1 MTVDPAL
8 TAGEL
13 TSLAG
18 ITTVRR
24 WLSYVPFT
32 VVATADFATGN
43 YPEPL
48 YEIPVTNTSAGWS
61 SVRAGMTVV
70 VKDSGGTIKGQ
81 YRVRKT
87 PTSTILY
94 INETSIY
101 DASYIPVSLAA
112 TIFAAGNTITVYDN
126 YALWSV
132 LPRIVYGAG
141 VDATI
146 YEDYDASVGTNN
158 TTPNVIVNIRTR
170 GVNQAYTSGKHYSSW
185 VDAGASTAR
194 ITWTATVLKWATS
207 VGSTVTYAWTVP
219 GTWTSVTGTT
229 GATLTATVPQG
240 HHILKLAVTDS
251 VGGVTDSVCHVWVHG
266 SSFMPLS
273 IASIGNDT
281 EDVTGRR
288 ITFTLNDDA
297 LADIPDGVMVNYW
310 EQATWNGTVLT
321 ANTFTTQ
328 CPGWFLRY
336 GLQARPGTREGTPEL
351 ANPAL
356 CLQMLGGFSQYFER
370 VASPANWQQIAPSLS
385 TIHFVIF
392 HMMRHRAA
400 NLLKLFN
407 YEPYSTAAD
416 SGMMPVFRVDGGNLL
431 EQLQKLAQ
439 SFYYSNFGCDSEG
452 TFWMRRHPSMMT
464 TSERASVVTR
474 CTLDAAK
481 VSEISLTRELR
492 NKVRKVRGE
501 AFWNNGTATLPTPWL
516 SDAPSAA
523 PGQGGSETRL
533 ESQILDG
540 SYLDAQGALNALS
553 AHYWAF
559 LNNPYSDIQV
569 TIPRNFAAFKPA
581 QLPFVA
587 LSIPAKHM
595 ADGKALSMN
604 GIVKSVRRTHEG
616 STVTTTVTLEGETRG
631 GLGTSV
637 PVPVPTTGNIYVP
650 PPPTPIYIPPP
661 ATNWGDDFDYDPDQ
675 EQTQPTGAQFGRF
688 IGATSDGRVWRW
700 TGDGAGGTFEDI
712 SPSVGQRTTIGTL
725 YSIRNDPYRLKRY
738 VVWGSGGI
746 AYTNDGLAAS
756 PTWTVIEFAS
766 GTGFDFQPALNK
778 RDVWYWLY
786 ESSGDLYLGRTA
798 DFFGTTASTLVAPY
812 TAGDVTPS
820 FTVNPHNWRE
830 VWIAAGEA
838 GTPTSNVKTIT
849 FDSGSDYPYLIGT
862 YGANTQWVGSGG
874 YSGSCVQSAVSTD
887 PTSGGCGTAAG
898 DAFASVE
905 LNWSSSWTVTN
916 ITAQVKGTSTNPG
929 SVNYQVDA
937 YIGGAWTTAI
947 VYRLIPLN
955 SGWYLNDDA
964 VSISGATK
972 LRISANMCWG
982 QSLKSYLDEITITY
996 EAVVAS
1002 GAAALYRSTD
1012 GGVTFTQSEA
1022 LNERGGLPWWNWATQ
1037 TANTRNTTT
1046 TNFRHVQGIDGSNN
1060 ISMVAGLTGTPVT
1073 IVSADATQYPETGL
1087 AFGFLARDLDYG
1099 WYLART
1105 GDAYK
1110 TTNGGTSWSA
1120 ATAITGGAS
1129 FVVWGGFQYPADS
1142 SFWGYYG
1149 YRCLGYTLDGG
1160 TTWISLW
1167 SDYDT
1172 FRTATYTSD
1181 NETIVGVICNINPRY
1196 PVPVTGG

>member
-32 VVATADFATGN
+32 VVATADFASGN

-61 SVRAGMTVV
+61 DIRAGMTVV
-70 VKDSGGTIKGQ
+70 VKDGSGNIKGQ

-112 TIFAAGNTITVYDN
+112 TIFAGGNTITVYDN

-146 YEDYDASVGTNN
+146 YEDYDASAGTNN
-158 TTPNVIVNIRTR
+158 TTPNVIVNIRAR

-194 ITWTATVLKWATS
+194 ISWTAAVLKWATS
-207 VGSTVTYAWTVP
+207 IGSTVTYAWTVP
-219 GTWTSVTGTT
+219 GTWTSVTGAT

-240 HHILKLAVTDS
+240 HHILKLTVTDS
-251 VGGVTDSVCHVWVHG
+251 IGGVTDSVCHVWVHG
-266 SSFMPLS
+266 SSFMPIS

-385 TIHFVIF
+385 TMHFVIY

-540 SYLDAQGALNALS
+540 SYLDAQGTLNALS

-604 GIVKSVRRTHEG
+604 GIVKSVQRTHEG

-675 EQTQPTGAQFGRF
+675 EQTQPTGAQYGRF

-712 SPSVGQRTTIGTL
+712 SPSSGQRTTLGTL
-725 YSIRNDPYRLKRY
+725 YGIRNDPYRLKRY
-738 VVWGSGGI
+738 VVWGDGGI

-766 GTGFDFQPALNK
+766 GTGFDFQPALSK

-786 ESSGDLYLGRTA
+786 ESAGDLYLGRTG
-798 DFFGTTASTLVAPY
+798 DFFTTTSATLIAPY

-830 VWIAAGEA
+830 VWVAAGEIGTTTTYDFTASDGGWSAASDSGFSPTTLGVYSA
-838 GTPTSNVKTIT
+838 GVGWIQTQNQGVAFPNNHWAYCCITKSFTAQTIT
-849 FDSGSDYPYLIGT
+849 KVRVSYTRAAGNSLASDVDLLARLTISDDSGQL
-862 YGANTQWVGSGG
+862 Q
-874 YSGSCVQSAVSTD
+874 YSFNLD
-887 PTSGGCGTAAG
+887 GTAVEEWIGSRNASSLTIDFEAG
-898 DAFASVE
+898 FRNDSVPCTA
-905 LNWSSSWTVTN
+905 TVV
-916 ITAQVKGTSTNPG
+916 IDRIEVFGTG
-929 SVNYQVDA
+929 SN
-937 YIGGAWTTAI
+937 T
-947 VYRLIPLN
+947 
-955 SGWYLNDDA
+955 
-964 VSISGATK
+964 
-972 LRISANMCWG
+972 
-982 QSLKSYLDEITITY
+982 
-996 EAVVAS
+996 
-1002 GAAALYRSTD
+1002 LYRSTD

-1046 TNFRHVQGIDGSNN
+1046 ANFRHVRGIDGSDN
-1060 ISMVAGLTGTPVT
+1060 IKMVAGLTGTPVT

-1105 GDAYK
+1105 GNTYK